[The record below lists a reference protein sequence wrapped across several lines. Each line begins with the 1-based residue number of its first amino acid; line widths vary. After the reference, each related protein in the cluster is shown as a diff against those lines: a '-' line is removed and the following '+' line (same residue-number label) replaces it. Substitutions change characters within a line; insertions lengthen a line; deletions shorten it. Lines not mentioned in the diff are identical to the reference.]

1 MVRTMASSPRR
12 EREEERRHNVRTLVI
27 ASIASASAA
36 AVTSQLW
43 IAGTWV
49 AAAVTPILVTL
60 VSEALGRPTER
71 IARAWT
77 SDRPAVR
84 ETAREPVR
92 VPDTKPSP
100 RWPGLDGPPDD
111 GAPPRP
117 GEPGPVRVYR
127 GAGRRPRRRKIAFG
141 AVAATAALSF
151 VIGIVLLTG
160 TELIAGQSIG
170 KGGGRT
176 SIGIGGGGKN
186 KTESDRKEQDNRSPA
201 DIGERPQG
209 QRQQQQNPSTQ
220 PQEESPQTTTT
231 TPTPTTPEQTTTQ
244 PTPAPQQAPAPP
256 PSETAPAP

>member
-1 MVRTMASSPRR
+1 M
-12 EREEERRHNVRTLVI
+12 RTLAI
-27 ASIASASAA
+27 ASIASATAA

-49 AAAVTPILVTL
+49 AAAVTPVLVTL
-60 VSEALGRPTER
+60 LSEALGRPTEK

-84 ETAREPVR
+84 ETARDPVR
-92 VPDTKPSP
+92 VPDTEPSP
-100 RWPGLDGPPDD
+100 RWPGLNGPPDD
-111 GAPPRP
+111 AAPPPRP

-127 GAGRRPRRRKIAFG
+127 GAGRRPPRRKIAFG
-141 AVAATAALSF
+141 AVAATAALAF

-160 TELIAGQSIG
+160 TELIAGESIG

-176 SIGIGGGGKN
+176 SIGIGSSS
-186 KTESDRKEQDNRSPA
+186 SDKKKDSGDDSEAKEQDKRSPA
-201 DIGERPQG
+201 DVGERPEG
-209 QRQQQQNPSTQ
+209 QQQQQPSTQ
-220 PQEESPQTTTT
+220 PEEESPPTTST
-231 TPTPTTPEQTTTQ
+231 TPTPTTPEQTTPR